1 MESLP
6 PALRQKVLMGGA
18 RPGDSEEEDNDE
30 DDEDAGQAGWGRKSS
45 YRGGDTADLEIGQ
58 DVQDAEDEEEAGLE
72 LLRGRLQG
80 MKEQDFF
87 PDLGSD
93 DDDDGEDSDED
104 EDEDGPVKF
113 SAPSRSRGG
122 AGSSG
127 GALGALEA
135 VVLGASQVRSSLLS
149 GRIPA
154 CAGRREQ
161 SAEQ

>member
-1 MESLP
+1 
-6 PALRQKVLMGGA
+6 MGGA
-18 RPGDSEEEDNDE
+18 RPGDSDSEEDE
-30 DDEDAGQAGWGRKSS
+30 DDEDEDAGKAGWGRKSS

-72 LLRGRLQG
+72 LLRGRLKG

-93 DDDDGEDSDED
+93 DDDDDEDED

-113 SAPSRSRGG
+113 SSSRGG
-122 AGSSG
+122 SSSASG

-135 VVLGASQVRSSLLS
+135 VVLGASKVRFFSPLSYHCVSLL
-149 GRIPA
+149 
-154 CAGRREQ
+154 
-161 SAEQ
+161 

>member
-154 CAGRREQ
+154 RAGRREQ